1 MNRYLCRATRTK
13 WIEAENEQEALEKFK
28 DVEEDITIRCVG
40 KAPTEFERR
49 AALSQGESSYLDQ
62 GITPGIV

>member
-1 MNRYLCRATRTK
+1 MNRYICRARKTK

-28 DVEEDITIRCVG
+28 SVEEEIEIRCVG
-40 KAPTEFERR
+40 KAPTEFEKR
-49 AALSQGESSYLDQ
+49 AAISQGESIYLDQ

>member
-1 MNRYLCRATRTK
+1 MNRYLCRATKTK
-13 WIEAENEQEALEKFK
+13 WIEAENEQEALEKFQA
-28 DVEEDITIRCVG
+28 VEEIIEIRCVG
-40 KAPTEFERR
+40 KAPTEFQRR